1 MARSSLVCSIWQ
13 RYNFIPNIRCYQPE
27 KSADPVFQAESVSS
41 AWHVVRENAQKTF
54 PKTVAAG
61 NYSGITHLHDDIYA
75 VVSDKSDSALFFKF
89 RIQLNPLSGEL
100 EHVENLGYSETVR
113 EKGLDHEAIARV
125 SDSTLVTVSEGLFR
139 FAEYPVYG
147 MNNDKCAF
155 RVGESVDVRKLKPTD
170 FVWSSTHSP
179 SDFHPN
185 YGYESLAYDSVRHL
199 LWSISESTLRNDGE
213 PASWQNGEA
222 NRLRLFAFDWSKRSD
237 TSSMFGSVRHPIAVS
252 YAYRMDAPAIR
263 KRPHT
268 YAMGVSELCVLP
280 DGQLLVLEREVYVP
294 KSKIGASCQCKL
306 YLVNPAEEQVFPM
319 SASFASD
326 DVPYVRKTLLTQ
338 WSTRLTLLGR
348 SFANYEGMC
357 LGPQLADGSQVLI
370 LLSDSQD
377 QYAGVLKDWFKT
389 IVLAK

>member
-1 MARSSLVCSIWQ
+1 M
-13 RYNFIPNIRCYQPE
+13 
-27 KSADPVFQAESVSS
+27 
-41 AWHVVRENAQKTF
+41 
-54 PKTVAAG
+54 
-61 NYSGITHLHDDIYA
+61 
-75 VVSDKSDSALFFKF
+75 
-89 RIQLNPLSGEL
+89 
-100 EHVENLGYSETVR
+100 
-113 EKGLDHEAIARV
+113 
-125 SDSTLVTVSEGLFR
+125 
-139 FAEYPVYG
+139 
-147 MNNDKCAF
+147 
-155 RVGESVDVRKLKPTD
+155 
-170 FVWSSTHSP
+170 
-179 SDFHPN
+179 
-185 YGYESLAYDSVRHL
+185 RHL

-213 PASWQNGEA
+213 PASWQKGEA
-222 NRLRLFAFDWSKRSD
+222 NRLRLFAFDWSERSD

-263 KRPHT
+263 KRPQT

-389 IVLAK
+389 IVLSK

>member
-1 MARSSLVCSIWQ
+1 MCFSCGRVGGCQEA
-13 RYNFIPNIRCYQPE
+13 
-27 KSADPVFQAESVSS
+27 
-41 AWHVVRENAQKTF
+41 ENA
-54 PKTVAAG
+54 
-61 NYSGITHLHDDIYA
+61 
-75 VVSDKSDSALFFKF
+75 
-89 RIQLNPLSGEL
+89 
-100 EHVENLGYSETVR
+100 
-113 EKGLDHEAIARV
+113 
-125 SDSTLVTVSEGLFR
+125 
-139 FAEYPVYG
+139 
-147 MNNDKCAF
+147 
-155 RVGESVDVRKLKPTD
+155 D

-199 LWSISESTLRNDGE
+199 LWSISRSTLRNDGE

-222 NRLRLFAFDWSKRSD
+222 NRLRLFAFDWSERSE

-252 YAYRMDAPAIR
+252 YAYRMDAPAMR
-263 KRPHT
+263 KRPQT
-268 YAMGVSELCVLP
+268 YAMGVSEFCVCFLMDSFSCWSVRCMCPSPREVLP
-280 DGQLLVLEREVYVP
+280 AN
-294 KSKIGASCQCKL
+294 ASFISSIL
-306 YLVNPAEEQVFPM
+306 PRNRSSSM

-357 LGPQLADGSQVLI
+357 LGPQLADGSQALI

-389 IVLAK
+389 IVLSREDFLAQAKDESVNKQKKRGVPDNGYTSLRFNSLICLNVSHISILVFHISTYLLFLLVLFIFVLSASTERAAAMIG

>member
-1 MARSSLVCSIWQ
+1 MRFSFFGLVATAQ
-13 RYNFIPNIRCYQPE
+13 
-27 KSADPVFQAESVSS
+27 VFQAESVSS
-41 AWHVVRENAQKTF
+41 AWHVERENAQKTF
-54 PKTVAAG
+54 PKMVAAG

-89 RIQLNPLSGEL
+89 RIQLNPVSGEL

-147 MNNDKCAF
+147 MNNDRCAF
-155 RVGESVDVRKLKPTD
+155 RVGESVDVRKQKPAD

-222 NRLRLFAFDWSKRSD
+222 NRLRLFAFDWSERSD

-263 KRPHT
+263 KRPQT

-357 LGPQLADGSQVLI
+357 LGPQLADGSLVLI

>member
-1 MARSSLVCSIWQ
+1 MNIQKYQAFITVVEQRAVKNANPVTSLTWEQVWKE
-13 RYNFIPNIRCYQPE
+13 RR
-27 KSADPVFQAESVSS
+27 
-41 AWHVVRENAQKTF
+41 
-54 PKTVAAG
+54 
-61 NYSGITHLHDDIYA
+61 L
-75 VVSDKSDSALFFKF
+75 
-89 RIQLNPLSGEL
+89 EL
-100 EHVENLGYSETVR
+100 AMEGDRWYDFV
-113 EKGLDHEAIARV
+113 RV
-125 SDSTLVTVSEGLFR
+125 SYYNPDFCVNELKTQHRGPYYGLNS
-139 FAEYPVYG
+139 VY
-147 MNNDKCAF
+147 KAYF
-155 RVGESVDVRKLKPTD
+155 ESGNT
-170 FVWSSTHSP
+170 
-179 SDFHPN
+179 
-185 YGYESLAYDSVRHL
+185 
-199 LWSISESTLRNDGE
+199 
-213 PASWQNGEA
+213 
-222 NRLRLFAFDWSKRSD
+222 DWSERSD

-263 KRPHT
+263 KRPQT

>member
-1 MARSSLVCSIWQ
+1 
-13 RYNFIPNIRCYQPE
+13 
-27 KSADPVFQAESVSS
+27 
-41 AWHVVRENAQKTF
+41 
-54 PKTVAAG
+54 
-61 NYSGITHLHDDIYA
+61 
-75 VVSDKSDSALFFKF
+75 
-89 RIQLNPLSGEL
+89 
-100 EHVENLGYSETVR
+100 
-113 EKGLDHEAIARV
+113 
-125 SDSTLVTVSEGLFR
+125 
-139 FAEYPVYG
+139 
-147 MNNDKCAF
+147 
-155 RVGESVDVRKLKPTD
+155 
-170 FVWSSTHSP
+170 
-179 SDFHPN
+179 
-185 YGYESLAYDSVRHL
+185 
-199 LWSISESTLRNDGE
+199 
-213 PASWQNGEA
+213 
-222 NRLRLFAFDWSKRSD
+222 
-237 TSSMFGSVRHPIAVS
+237 
-252 YAYRMDAPAIR
+252 MDAPAIR
-263 KRPHT
+263 KRPQT

>member
-1 MARSSLVCSIWQ
+1 MVKHHIYKRGVLMCASLFFGLVATAQ
-13 RYNFIPNIRCYQPE
+13 
-27 KSADPVFQAESVSS
+27 VFQAESVSS
-41 AWHVVRENAQKTF
+41 AWYVVRENAQKTF

-89 RIQLNPLSGEL
+89 RIQLNPVSGEL
-100 EHVENLGYSETVR
+100 EHVENLGFSETVR

-147 MNNDKCAF
+147 MNNDRCAF
-155 RVGESVDVRKLKPTD
+155 RVGESVDVRKQKPAD

-199 LWSISESTLRNDGE
+199 LWSISESTLRNDGK

-222 NRLRLFAFDWSKRSD
+222 NRLRLFAFDWSERSD

-263 KRPHT
+263 KRPQT

-294 KSKIGASCQCKL
+294 KSKMGASCQCKL